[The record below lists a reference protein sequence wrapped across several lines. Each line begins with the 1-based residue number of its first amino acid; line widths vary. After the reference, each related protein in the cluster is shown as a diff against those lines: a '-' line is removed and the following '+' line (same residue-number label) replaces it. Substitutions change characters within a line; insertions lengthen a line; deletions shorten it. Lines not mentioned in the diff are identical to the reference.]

1 VPKVGIMKDIIAV
14 ILAAGKGTRMGNTDW
29 PKVMFKAN
37 NKPIVECLVQ
47 SIQAAGVND
56 IVLVVGYLQ
65 EQVRKHFKDRV
76 QYVEQR
82 EQKGTGH
89 AVMMAKDLLKGKSK
103 AVLVS
108 YGDMPLY
115 KIETIKKLI
124 EKFNSPAGGEK
135 PVIAMVTVDLAD
147 PDFWAYGRVLR
158 DKNREI
164 VATVEQKDATEE
176 QRKIKECNPSF
187 YLFDSDWLWDNLS
200 RIGTN
205 NVQKEYYLPDL
216 ISIAASQGKKI
227 VSIKAESEDEVL
239 GVNTP
244 EQLEK
249 VAKILKKR

>member
-1 VPKVGIMKDIIAV
+1 MKNIIAV
-14 ILAAGKGTRMGNTDW
+14 ILAAGKGTRMGDADR
-29 PKVMFKAN
+29 PKVMFEAN
-37 NKPIVECLVQ
+37 DKPIIEYLVQ
-47 SIQAAGVND
+47 SIQTAGVSD

-65 EQVRKHFKDRV
+65 EQVKNYFKDRV
-76 QYVEQR
+76 QYVEQL

-89 AVMMAKDLLKGKSK
+89 AVMMAKDILKRKSK

-124 EKFNSPAGGEK
+124 EKYIIEK
-135 PVIAMVTVDLAD
+135 PAIAMVTVDLAD

-158 DKNREI
+158 DKNGEI

-187 YLFDSDWLWDNLS
+187 YLFDSDWLWENLG
-200 RIGTN
+200 RIGTDN
-205 NVQKEYYLPDL
+205 AQKEYYLPDL
-216 ISIAASQGKKI
+216 ISIARSQGKKI
-227 VSIKAESEDEVL
+227 VSIKAESEGEVL

>member
-1 VPKVGIMKDIIAV
+1 MKNIISIV
-14 ILAAGKGTRMGNTDW
+14 LAAGQGKRMGSEEAKL
-29 PKVMFKAN
+29 PKVMFEAN
-37 NKPIVECLVQ
+37 SKPIVEYLVQ
-47 SIQAAGVND
+47 SIQYAGVSD
-56 IVLVVGYLQ
+56 IVWVVGYLQ
-65 EQVRKHFKDRV
+65 EQVRNYFKDRV

-115 KIETIKKLI
+115 KTETIKKLI
-124 EKFNSPAGGEK
+124 TKFNDEK
-135 PVIAMVTVDLAD
+135 PTIAMVTVDLAD
-147 PDFWAYGRVLR
+147 PDFWAYSRVLR
-158 DKNREI
+158 DKSGEI

-187 YLFDSDWLWDNLS
+187 YMFDADWLWDNLG

-216 ISIAASQGKKI
+216 ISIAVSQGKKI
-227 VSIKAESEDEVL
+227 VSIKAENEDEVL

-244 EQLEK
+244 EQLQK
-249 VAKILKKR
+249 VEEILKTR

>member
-1 VPKVGIMKDIIAV
+1 MKNIIAV
-14 ILAAGKGTRMGNTDW
+14 ILAAGKGTRMGDTDR
-29 PKVMFKAN
+29 PKVMFEAN
-37 NKPIVECLVQ
+37 SKPIVEYLVQ
-47 SIQAAGVND
+47 SIQSAGVSD

-65 EQVRKHFKDRV
+65 EQVRNYFKDRV

-115 KIETIKKLI
+115 KTETIKKLI
-124 EKFNSPAGGEK
+124 KKFNPPAGGEK
-135 PVIAMVTVDLAD
+135 PTIAMVTVDLAD
-147 PDFWAYGRVLR
+147 PDFWAYSRVLR
-158 DKNREI
+158 DGSGEI

-187 YLFDSDWLWDNLS
+187 YMFDADWLWDNLG

-216 ISIAASQGKKI
+216 ISIAVSQGKKI
-227 VSIKAESEDEVL
+227 VSIKAENEDEVL

-244 EQLEK
+244 EQLQK
-249 VAKILKKR
+249 VEEILKTR

>member
-1 VPKVGIMKDIIAV
+1 
-14 ILAAGKGTRMGNTDW
+14 MGDTDR

-37 NKPIVECLVQ
+37 NKPIVEYLVQ
-47 SIQAAGVND
+47 SIQSAGVVD

-65 EQVRKHFKDRV
+65 EQVRSYFKDRV
-76 QYVEQR
+76 RYVEQF

-115 KIETIKKLI
+115 KTETIKKLI
-124 EKFNSPAGGEK
+124 EKFNLPAGGEK
-135 PVIAMVTVDLAD
+135 PTIAMVTVDLAD
-147 PDFWAYGRVLR
+147 PDFWAYSRVLR
-158 DKNREI
+158 DKNGEI
-164 VATVEQKDATEE
+164 VATVEQKDTTEE
-176 QRKIKECNPSF
+176 QRKIRECNPSF
-187 YLFDSDWLWDNLS
+187 YLFDSDWLWKNLGK
-200 RIGTN
+200 IGTN
-205 NVQKEYYLPDL
+205 NAQKEYYLPDL
-216 ISIAASQGKKI
+216 ISIAHSQSKKI

-244 EQLEK
+244 EQLDK

>member
-1 VPKVGIMKDIIAV
+1 MKNIIAV
-14 ILAAGKGTRMGNTDW
+14 ILAAGKGTRMGDADR
-29 PKVMFKAN
+29 PKVMFEAN
-37 NKPIVECLVQ
+37 DKPIIEYLVQ
-47 SIQAAGVND
+47 SIQTAGVSD

-65 EQVRKHFKDRV
+65 EQVKNYFKDRV
-76 QYVEQR
+76 QYVEQL

-89 AVMMAKDLLKGKSK
+89 AVMMAKDILKRKSK

-124 EKFNSPAGGEK
+124 KKYSIEK

-158 DKNREI
+158 NKNGEI

-187 YLFDSDWLWDNLS
+187 YLFNSDWLWENLD
-200 RIGTN
+200 RIGTDN
-205 NVQKEYYLPDL
+205 AQKEYYLPDL

>member
-1 VPKVGIMKDIIAV
+1 MSRVPKVGIMKDIIAV
-14 ILAAGKGTRMGNTDW
+14 ILAAGKGTRMGDTDR
-29 PKVMFKAN
+29 PKVMFEAN
-37 NKPIVECLVQ
+37 NKPIVEYLVQ
-47 SIQAAGVND
+47 SIQSAGVND

-65 EQVRKHFKDRV
+65 QRVRKHFKDRV

-89 AVMMAKDLLKGKSK
+89 AVMMAKDLLEGKSK

-115 KIETIKKLI
+115 KTETIKKLI
-124 EKFNSPAGGEK
+124 EKYIIEK
-135 PVIAMVTVDLAD
+135 PAIAMVTVDLAD

-158 DKNREI
+158 DKNGEI

-187 YLFDSDWLWDNLS
+187 YLFDSDWLWENLG
-200 RIGTN
+200 RIGTDN
-205 NVQKEYYLPDL
+205 AQKEYYLPDL
-216 ISIAASQGKKI
+216 ISIARSQGKKI
-227 VSIKAESEDEVL
+227 VSIKAESEGEVL

>member
-14 ILAAGKGTRMGNTDW
+14 ILAAGKGTRMGDTDR

-37 NKPIVECLVQ
+37 NKPIVEYLIR
-47 SIQAAGVND
+47 SIQAAGVSD

-65 EQVRKHFKDRV
+65 EQVRSYFRDRV
-76 QYVEQR
+76 QYVEQP

-89 AVMMAKDLLKGKSK
+89 AVMMAKNLLKGKSK
-103 AVLVS
+103 AVLAS

-115 KIETIKKLI
+115 RIETIKKLI
-124 EKFNSPAGGEK
+124 EKFNIEK
-135 PVIAMVTVDLAD
+135 PIIAMVTVDLAD
-147 PDFWAYGRVLR
+147 PDFWAYSRVLR
-158 DKNREI
+158 DENGEI
-164 VATVEQKDATEE
+164 MATVEQRDATEE

-187 YLFDSDWLWDNLS
+187 YLFNAVWLWENLD
-200 RIGTN
+200 RIGTDN
-205 NVQKEYYLPDL
+205 AQKEYYLPDL
-216 ISIAASQGKKI
+216 ISIARSQGKKI

-249 VAKILKKR
+249 VAEILKKR

>member
-1 VPKVGIMKDIIAV
+1 
-14 ILAAGKGTRMGNTDW
+14 MGDADR
-29 PKVMFKAN
+29 PKVMFEAN
-37 NKPIVECLVQ
+37 DKPIIEYLVQ
-47 SIQAAGVND
+47 SIQTAGVSD

-65 EQVRKHFKDRV
+65 EQVKNYFKDRV
-76 QYVEQR
+76 QYVEQL

-89 AVMMAKDLLKGKSK
+89 AVMMAKDILKRKSK

-124 EKFNSPAGGEK
+124 EKYIIEK
-135 PVIAMVTVDLAD
+135 PAIAMVTVDLAD

-158 DKNREI
+158 DKNGEI

-187 YLFDSDWLWDNLS
+187 YLFDSNWLWENLG
-200 RIGTN
+200 RIGTDN
-205 NVQKEYYLPDL
+205 AQKEYYLPDL
-216 ISIAASQGKKI
+216 ISIAHNQDKKI

-249 VAKILKKR
+249 VAKILEKR